1 MTLIARSAAAVA
13 CLAFI
18 ACGGPVYYGDA
29 VPFPRGCAAFGR
41 TIDQCTALVERARG
55 ELGLVPANIAS
66 IDILTED
73 RCEADRSVLCNRGGT
88 AEPVSVR
95 FMKTDGSSDWTTLYC
110 LTSLVGP
117 WC

>member
-29 VPFPRGCAAFGR
+29 VPFPKGCASFGR
-41 TIDQCTALVERARG
+41 TIDQCTALVERAQG
-55 ELGLVPANIAS
+55 ELGLVPTDIAS

-73 RCEADRSVLCNRGGT
+73 RCEADRNVLCSRGGT
-88 AEPVSVR
+88 VEPLSVR
-95 FMKTDGSSDWTTLYC
+95 FVKTDGSSEWTTVYC
-110 LTSLVGP
+110 LTSFVRP
-117 WC
+117 SC